1 MTCAVPARLAGGS
14 ALAFLISAFSL
25 VGSATAPTGEATQ
38 PRERVAYVSVV
49 EAKTLAP
56 VRDVGPNAIAIHEDG
71 TRREVLS
78 VTPASSPMPVALIVD
93 NSQAAAATIPDL
105 RKALATFLNTIEGI
119 GPIAIFTVADRPT
132 VLQEY
137 TTSRKEL
144 LDAAGRLFHAPNS
157 GATLLDTI
165 SDVAR
170 GLAKRES
177 DRAAIVVVT
186 GENVE
191 FSNLQYR
198 DVLERLADSGAMMY
212 TIVLANPAGSIAT
225 DEARNRATVLDR
237 GPRESGG
244 LRIDVLTSM
253 SFESRL
259 KVFGDM
265 LKSQYRVTYARPE
278 SLIPPEKVQI
288 SAAKPGLEAYGA
300 PARGQGSK

>member
-1 MTCAVPARLAGGS
+1 MTCAVPARLVGAS
-14 ALAFLISAFSL
+14 ALAFLFLAVSL
-25 VGSATAPTGEATQ
+25 IGSATEPTRGATQ
-38 PRERVAYVSVV
+38 VRERIAYVSVID
-49 EAKTLAP
+49 AKTLAP
-56 VRDVGPNAIAIHEDG
+56 VRDVGPDAIAIHEDG
-71 TRREVLS
+71 TRREVLR

-93 NSQAAAATIPDL
+93 NSQAVAATIPDL
-105 RKALATFLNTIEGI
+105 RKALASFLTAIDGV
-119 GPIAIFTVADRPT
+119 GPTAIFTVADRPT

-137 TTSRKEL
+137 TTSQKDL
-144 LDAAGRLFHAPNS
+144 LGAAGRLFHAPSS

-177 DRAAIVVVT
+177 DRASIVVVT
-186 GENVE
+186 GENIE

-212 TIVLANPAGSIAT
+212 TIVLVNPAGSVAT

-259 KVFGDM
+259 QVFGEM

-278 SLIPPEKVQI
+278 ALIPPEKVQI

-300 PARGQGSK
+300 PARGQGLK

>member
-1 MTCAVPARLAGGS
+1 MTCAVPARLAGS
-14 ALAFLISAFSL
+14 FALVILILAVTL
-25 VGSATAPTGEATQ
+25 VGSGTAPVRAAAQ
-38 PRERVAYVSVV
+38 PRERIAFVSVV
-49 EAKTLAP
+49 EAKTLVP
-56 VRDVGPNAIAIHEDG
+56 VRDVGPEVIAIHEDG
-71 TRREVLS
+71 TRREVLR
-78 VTPASSPMPVALIVD
+78 VEPATSPMPVALILD

-105 RKALATFLNTIEGI
+105 RKALATFLNTIDGI
-119 GPIAIFTVADRPT
+119 GPVAIFTVADRPT
-132 VLQEY
+132 ILQEY
-137 TTSRKEL
+137 TTSLKDL
-144 LDAAGRLFHAPNS
+144 LDSAGRLFHAPSS

-170 GLAKRES
+170 GLGKRES

-186 GENVE
+186 GENIE

-212 TIVLANPAGSIAT
+212 TIVLANPAGSTAT

-259 KVFGDM
+259 RVFGEM
-265 LKSQYRVTYARPE
+265 LKSQFRVTYARPD

-288 SAAKPGLEAYGA
+288 TAAKPGLEAYGA

>member
-1 MTCAVPARLAGGS
+1 MTRAVPARLAGCS
-14 ALAFLISAFSL
+14 ALAILSSLFGL
-25 VGSATAPTGEATQ
+25 VGSASVPEREARQ
-38 PRERVAYVSVV
+38 PRERVAYVSVI
-49 EAKTLAP
+49 EAKTLTP
-56 VRDVGPNAIAIHEDG
+56 VRDVGPDAVAIHEDG
-71 TRREVLS
+71 ARREILR

-105 RKALATFLNTIEGI
+105 RKSLATFLNTIEGI
-119 GPIAIFTVADRPT
+119 GPVAIFTVGDRPT
-132 VLQEY
+132 ILQEY
-137 TTSRKEL
+137 TTTQQEL
-144 LDAAGRLFHAPNS
+144 LDAAGRLFHAPSS

-177 DRAAIVVVT
+177 DRAAIVVIT

-198 DVLERLADSGAMMY
+198 DVLERLGDSGAMMY
-212 TIVLANPAGSIAT
+212 TVVLANPAGSTAT

-265 LKSQYRVTYARPE
+265 LKSQQRVTYARPE
-278 SLIPPEKVQI
+278 SLIPPEKIQI
-288 SAAKPGLEAYGA
+288 SSAKPGLEAYGA

>member
-1 MTCAVPARLAGGS
+1 MTCAVPARLAGCS
-14 ALAFLISAFSL
+14 ALAILIVAVSL
-25 VGSATAPTGEATQ
+25 VGSAAAPASDATQ

-49 EAKTLAP
+49 EAKTLTP
-56 VRDVGPNAIAIHEDG
+56 VREVGPDAIAVHEDG

-119 GPIAIFTVADRPT
+119 GPVAIFTVADRPT
-132 VLQEY
+132 ILQEY
-137 TTSRKEL
+137 TTSQKEL
-144 LDAAGRLFHAPNS
+144 LAATGRLFHAPSS
-157 GATLLDTI
+157 GATLLYTI

-170 GLAKRES
+170 GLGKRES

-186 GENVE
+186 GENTE
-191 FSNLQYR
+191 FSNLQYA
-198 DVLERLADSGAMMY
+198 DVLERLGDSGAMLY
-212 TIVLANPAGSIAT
+212 TIVLANPNGSTAT
-225 DEARNRATVLDR
+225 DEGRNRATVLDR

-259 KVFGDM
+259 KVFGEM
-265 LKSQYRVTYARPE
+265 LKSQYRVVYARPE
-278 SLIPPEKVQI
+278 SLIPPEKIQI
-288 SAAKPGLEAYGA
+288 SSAKPGLEAYGA
-300 PARGQGSK
+300 PARGQGPK

>member
-1 MTCAVPARLAGGS
+1 MTCAVPAHLAGGS
-14 ALAFLISAFSL
+14 VLAVLISA
-25 VGSATAPTGEATQ
+25 VGLAGPAATPEAAQ

-56 VRDVGPNAIAIHEDG
+56 VRDVGPDAIAILEDG
-71 TRREVLS
+71 ARREV
-78 VTPASSPMPVALIVD
+78 VTVTAATSPMPVAVIVD

-105 RKALATFLNTIEGI
+105 RKALTTFLNTIDGV
-119 GPIAIFTVADRPT
+119 GPVAIFTVADRPT
-132 VLQEY
+132 ILQEY
-137 TTSRKEL
+137 TTSQQDL
-144 LDAAGRLFHAPNS
+144 LDAAGRLFHGPSS

-198 DVLERLADSGAMMY
+198 DVLERLADSGAMMHA
-212 TIVLANPAGSIAT
+212 IVLVNPAGSTAT

-259 KVFGDM
+259 KVFGEM
-265 LKSQYRVTYARPE
+265 LTSQYRVTYARPD

-300 PARGQGSK
+300 PARGQGPK

>member
-1 MTCAVPARLAGGS
+1 MTGAAPARMAGCS
-14 ALAFLISAFSL
+14 ALAILISAFSI
-25 VGSATAPTGEATQ
+25 VGAASSPAGDATQ
-38 PRERVAYVSVV
+38 ARERVAYVSVV

-56 VRDVGPNAIAIHEDG
+56 VKDIGPDAIAIHEDG
-71 TRREVLS
+71 ARREVLR
-78 VTPASSPMPVALIVD
+78 VTPATSPMPVALVVD
-93 NSQAAAATIPDL
+93 NSQAASPTIPDL
-105 RKALATFLNTIEGI
+105 RKALATFLSTIDGS
-119 GPIAIFTVADRPT
+119 GPVAIFTVADRPT

-144 LDAAGRLFHAPNS
+144 LDAAGRLFHAPSS

-165 SDVAR
+165 SDVSR

-177 DRAAIVVVT
+177 DRAAIVVIT

-212 TIVLANPAGSIAT
+212 TIVLANPAGSTAT

-259 KVFGDM
+259 KVFGEM
-265 LKSQYRVTYARPE
+265 LKSQHRVVYARPE
-278 SLIPPEKVQI
+278 SLIPPEKIQI

-300 PARGQGSK
+300 PARGQGLK

>member
-1 MTCAVPARLAGGS
+1 MTCAVPARVAG
-14 ALAFLISAFSL
+14 ALALVLPILAVSLIGA
-25 VGSATAPTGEATQ
+25 ATAPAREAGQ
-38 PRERVAYVSVV
+38 PRERIAYVSVV

-56 VRDVGPNAIAIHEDG
+56 VRDVGPEAIAIHEDG
-71 TRREVLS
+71 ARREILR
-78 VTPASSPMPVALIVD
+78 VTPASSPMPVAVIVD
-93 NSQAAAATIPDL
+93 NSQAASATIPDL
-105 RKALATFLNTIEGI
+105 RKALAAFVNAIDGI
-119 GPIAIFTVADRPT
+119 GPVAIFTVADRPT

-137 TTSRKEL
+137 TTTSKEL
-144 LDAAGRLFHAPNS
+144 LDAANRLFHAPSS

-191 FSNLQYR
+191 FSNLHYR
-198 DVLERLADSGAMMY
+198 DVLERVAESGAMMY
-212 TIVLANPAGSIAT
+212 AIVLANPAGSTAT

-244 LRIDVLTSM
+244 LRVDVLTSM

-259 KVFGDM
+259 TVFGEM
-265 LKSQYRVTYARPE
+265 LKSQYRVTYARPD
-278 SLIPPEKVQI
+278 SLIPPEKIQV

-300 PARGQGSK
+300 PARGQGPK

>member
-1 MTCAVPARLAGGS
+1 MTGALPARLAGYS
-14 ALAFLISAFSL
+14 AAALLISALSS
-25 VGSATAPTGEATQ
+25 VGSASAPVGMAAQ
-38 PRERVAYVSVV
+38 ARERVAYVSVV
-49 EAKTLAP
+49 DAKTLAP
-56 VRDVGPNAIAIHEDG
+56 IAEVGPEAIAIHEDG
-71 TRREVLS
+71 TRREILS
-78 VTPASSPMPVALIVD
+78 VSRATSPLPTAVIVD
-93 NSQAAAATIPDL
+93 NSHAAAATIPDL

-119 GPIAIFTVADRPT
+119 GPVGIFTVADRPT

-137 TTSRKEL
+137 TTSQKEL
-144 LDAAGRLFHAPNS
+144 LDAAGRLFHAPSS

-165 SDVAR
+165 SDVSR

-198 DVLERLADSGAMMY
+198 DVLERLGDSGAMLY
-212 TIVLANPAGSIAT
+212 TIVLANPSGSTAT

-244 LRIDVLTSM
+244 MRIDVLTSM

-259 KVFGDM
+259 KVFGEM
-265 LKSQYRVTYARPE
+265 LKAQHRVTYARPE

-288 SAAKPGLEAYGA
+288 SAAKPGLEAYGT